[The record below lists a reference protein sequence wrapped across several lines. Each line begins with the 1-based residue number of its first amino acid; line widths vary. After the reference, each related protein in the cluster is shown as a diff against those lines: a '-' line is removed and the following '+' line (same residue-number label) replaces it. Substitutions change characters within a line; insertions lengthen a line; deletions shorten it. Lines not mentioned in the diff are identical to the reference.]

1 MAEDIV
7 ASHPLLMTTAV
18 LSGEYVEKL
27 EILQKQ
33 LFLLIRERERNI
45 AAYKVT
51 LYMATIY
58 IYIHV

>member
-18 LSGEYVEKL
+18 LSGECVDKL

-33 LFLLIRERERNI
+33 L
-45 AAYKVT
+45 
-51 LYMATIY
+51 
-58 IYIHV
+58 